1 MKIKLRWYIVFLGLS
16 LLAVSCGKTSGS
28 VDARDFDQAAPEIKT
43 LWEAAV
49 AADKAN
55 DYYTASVSYGQI
67 MSQESKLTPK
77 QDKELI
83 AASQAMS
90 QRMMDAVDK
99 GDQAAKDAV
108 VKIMAA
114 QKKR

>member
-1 MKIKLRWYIVFLGLS
+1 MKKQLRWCRVILGLS
-16 LLAVSCGKTSGS
+16 LLAAGCGKGNGS
-28 VDARDFDQAAPEIKT
+28 ANARDFDQAAPEIKT
-43 LWEAAV
+43 LWETAV

-67 MSQESKLTPK
+67 MAKESQLTPK

-99 GDQAAKDAV
+99 GDAAAKAAV

-114 QKKR
+114 QKH

>member
-1 MKIKLRWYIVFLGLS
+1 MVVLGLG
-16 LLAVSCGKTSGS
+16 LLAVSCGKGNGS
-28 VDARDFDQAAPEIKT
+28 ADARDFDQAAPEIKT
-43 LWEAAV
+43 LWDAAV

-67 MSQESKLTPK
+67 MARESELTPK

-99 GDQAAKDAV
+99 GDPAAKEAV